1 MLLNAYRLLVGIPKG
16 KIPFGFH
23 RHGWEV
29 KY

>member
-16 KIPFGFH
+16 NIPFGFH
-23 RHGWEV
+23 RHEGEV